1 MFTYRVEI
9 PEKGTFR
16 VESPELLSDEQ
27 AYEAALTLAPPEQ
40 TVFGQVKESLK
51 AIPRGAVGLLE
62 TGITGAAALLP
73 EEYEKPVVAKAQE
86 LAKRFSPQVA
96 PGYEDSPFVKIG
108 EGLGSMIT
116 PIGIP
121 GVVGKT
127 LLLGAAGAGE
137 ARQRAQQ
144 AETTPEQIS
153 TATAEGIIPG
163 LTDLLPLRYLM
174 GAYGKVALNGM
185 MSRAT
190 RMAATGGLEG
200 AQEAAQNIM
209 QNAIAQGYDPSQG
222 LYEGTGE
229 SATYGGA
236 VGAIAQGL
244 IDAVLPGRAR
254 RGAQPP
260 RESERIQS
268 EEPPVTDSE
277 IPLVQPGAA
286 ALKIPLVQP
295 GAAAPEIPLV
305 QPGAAPV
312 AAPVA
317 APEKMSRWNE
327 FLKTDPNKEALEAR
341 LEAVNQRLV
350 WEEAQPKQNKFVIN
364 ALKTQRDTKIPE
376 ALEQLKREVVPAD
389 ILKPTLRKPKVK
401 LDAAPTG
408 PTEVKAERPRT
419 GAEQFVLSDATEK
432 PDVEETVDVGVG
444 GAKSTARGP
453 AGGTETQSGALEK
466 AAADVPISGFKTEKG
481 SRYSINELGKTS
493 RTKLSKGKG
502 QGTTYEPHAALYVA
516 SENAQNI
523 LEDMRSG
530 ALTGGNSIRLGY
542 IDLKNN
548 VFKTVTDTAQIPAG
562 VEAVVGVVDK
572 NTNQLINSYKAQ
584 LTPAVGLAPV
594 EKLYTPD
601 GMTNT
606 HLGNKIVEVFGQP
619 KTPDKKAEGLPSA
632 VEQTPAPA
640 PAPAPAKPVKNQINK
655 AKLEKAGEGER
666 VPLSQTPLT
675 SQQQKVA
682 DELVQV
688 NKAPK
693 AVQDYVK
700 HYKGVDKAIPM
711 VGFDTGYGNIK
722 KGEMGYPQE
731 GGAAARAFA
740 KWIKVNGTSE
750 QKNTLAKNQAEYA
763 RLKTKAEDKTLVAA
777 RETPQELRL
786 ASVKQTE
793 DENAKDKFEADQ
805 TKLKTKKPK
814 DVVKARNQIIEDRAG
829 TPYIEETDEDQDAA
843 FRRAMRF
850 SKNGTAGLEVTANE
864 RTGNLEVSLD
874 GKVIHTQSFANPKL
888 LANFKGDALERMVK
902 ERSRAAQNS
911 EEFKNKLEELRE
923 QTPLNSY
930 EFRFK
935 AITDAAAGYEY
946 GNNYANLVMENSDGG
961 TIRNIRPSLRDYQA
975 SPAAIAQ
982 NKKLNQKQIAEN
994 IIEAGRFGARSSKG
1008 ETTTATG
1015 NTKEGVTKAL
1025 KNYFKE
1031 NSRFDALT
1039 TVVQSESE
1047 LPEEVKRAEDY
1058 APGVRGVAH
1067 RGKVWIVADNI
1078 EPGKELGVFLH
1089 EAGAHIGFDNIL
1101 KPSDRQFLADQVRKW
1116 AKGNNDLVETRAAKV
1131 ALEKGGKSND
1141 EIIAYMVEELV
1152 NKNVK
1157 PTSFRPASTWLRRVL
1172 DAFKKAINK
1181 LDFRRDITPQ
1191 ELVDAANG
1199 AAHIAMKGS
1208 GTASYIAPRF
1218 SVSNPAMAAV
1228 SARTLKLVSG
1238 PPAPQNIVQ
1247 RAYQTALHPEPKRF
1261 FQNLRQNFANKN
1273 TLWEDWFSS
1282 LHGNNALDTAGAAS
1296 ALDRLQASTKIGGI
1310 QLATLEK
1317 GGFRK
1322 GTNKLWEAYDTDASY
1337 QDIVEQVNQMVGKYD
1352 ETPDFDS
1359 AQDMF
1364 NLAATAKRE
1373 EGLIASKQTTDT
1385 GGEID
1390 RTLDDAQL
1398 REGLTIFNSTPEIQN
1413 ALNLYKK
1420 FNDRNVDTLV
1430 TAGII
1435 DAATAVELKG
1445 NAGYVPW
1452 FRFVED
1458 ADGNINFKA
1467 VKAFSKGLITL
1478 SEMQNLKGVKIEDI
1492 QIGNILD
1499 NMAKLSNWMVNK
1511 SIGNDTAAF
1520 MIDFAIP
1527 YGQAKKVGGPSKNTV
1542 QIMRNGE
1549 DTYYELSDPAALA
1562 AFRGYEAAQGAIVS
1576 VLKSPANLLRKTI
1589 TLNPV
1594 FSLTQLPQDS
1604 FRAFISGGLKN
1615 PYAIFPRVMSNFAK
1629 GFFSPSE
1636 TAKELYKYGI
1646 RGISSGLPTEASEN
1660 IRRKLGYYDKGA
1672 GGVWTQFV
1680 DGLERISAAS
1690 DEAVRTALYELT
1702 LEEGGSQVMA
1712 LRRAREIINFDTQGA
1727 GATSSFFRQ
1736 TVPFMGVW
1744 MNDLNNLYKGLVLG
1758 SARLSEGEQ
1767 AATRAAIV
1775 YRGMQ
1780 VAALTV
1786 LYTLMVG
1793 DDDDYKKLNDDV
1805 RNRSLILPGTGV
1817 RIPIPN
1823 DGIGFLFKV
1832 IPEEVTR
1839 MVMAEGIE
1847 SDDAGAKMG
1856 RALWNGLTNVGS
1868 FENIIPVVGS
1878 PLAKTFVELTLN
1890 KSFYTG
1896 NPVVGK
1902 SKENLEPEN
1911 QYTESTSEIAKQLGA
1926 ALNISPIKL
1935 DYLVRGLTAQV
1946 GGSVLAVS
1954 NSLFHAA
1961 SGKVTPSWSGDIKD
1975 IPLLGA
1981 FGYSRKDKS
1990 DLEDY
1995 YELRHVVDKVSR
2007 TYKDMISAGR
2017 GKEAIE
2023 YITDPTN
2030 QKAYALRKLQSRIDD
2045 DLAKYRKL
2053 EKLIYS
2059 NQNLTSEEMRLQ
2071 LNKLDELRTKYLQS
2085 LRLPKLRAFAEISPV
2100 FDSSVLKILR

>member
-260 RESERIQS
+260 REPERIQS

-286 ALKIPLVQP
+286 ALK
-295 GAAAPEIPLV
+295 IPLV

-444 GAKSTARGP
+444 GAESTARGP
-453 AGGTETQSGALEK
+453 AGGTEAQSGALEE
-466 AAADVPISGFKTEKG
+466 AAAAQT
-481 SRYSINELGKTS
+481 
-493 RTKLSKGKG
+493 
-502 QGTTYEPHAALYVA
+502 AA
-516 SENAQNI
+516 
-523 LEDMRSG
+523 
-530 ALTGGNSIRLGY
+530 
-542 IDLKNN
+542 
-548 VFKTVTDTAQIPAG
+548 
-562 VEAVVGVVDK
+562 
-572 NTNQLINSYKAQ
+572 
-584 LTPAVGLAPV
+584 LAPV
-594 EKLYTPD
+594 PVT
-601 GMTNT
+601 
-606 HLGNKIVEVFGQP
+606 
-619 KTPDKKAEGLPSA
+619 
-632 VEQTPAPA
+632 
-640 PAPAPAKPVKNQINK
+640 AKPVKNQINK

-829 TPYIEETDEDQDAA
+829 TPYIEPTDVEFDAPP
-843 FRRAMRF
+843 R
-850 SKNGTAGLEVTANE
+850 GL
-864 RTGNLEVSLD
+864 L
-874 GKVIHTQSFANPKL
+874 P
-888 LANFKGDALERMVK
+888 
-902 ERSRAAQNS
+902 RSSRG
-911 EEFKNKLEELRE
+911 
-923 QTPLNSY
+923 P
-930 EFRFK
+930 
-935 AITDAAAGYEY
+935 AAA
-946 GNNYANLVMENSDGG
+946 
-961 TIRNIRPSLRDYQA
+961 P
-975 SPAAIAQ
+975 
-982 NKKLNQKQIAEN
+982 
-994 IIEAGRFGARSSKG
+994 
-1008 ETTTATG
+1008 TG

-1359 AQDMF
+1359 AQGML
-1364 NLAATAKRE
+1364 NLAGTAKRE

-1467 VKAFSKGLITL
+1467 VKTSKGLINL
-1478 SEMQNLKGVKIEDI
+1478 SKMQNLEGVKIEDI

-1856 RALWNGLTNVGS
+1856 RALWNGFTNVGS

>member
-286 ALKIPLVQP
+286 
-295 GAAAPEIPLV
+295 
-305 QPGAAPV
+305 PV

-444 GAKSTARGP
+444 GAESTARGP
-453 AGGTETQSGALEK
+453 AGGTEAQSGALEE
-466 AAADVPISGFKTEKG
+466 AAAAQT
-481 SRYSINELGKTS
+481 
-493 RTKLSKGKG
+493 
-502 QGTTYEPHAALYVA
+502 AA
-516 SENAQNI
+516 
-523 LEDMRSG
+523 
-530 ALTGGNSIRLGY
+530 
-542 IDLKNN
+542 
-548 VFKTVTDTAQIPAG
+548 
-562 VEAVVGVVDK
+562 
-572 NTNQLINSYKAQ
+572 
-584 LTPAVGLAPV
+584 LAPV
-594 EKLYTPD
+594 P
-601 GMTNT
+601 
-606 HLGNKIVEVFGQP
+606 V
-619 KTPDKKAEGLPSA
+619 A
-632 VEQTPAPA
+632 
-640 PAPAPAKPVKNQINK
+640 AKPVKNQINK